1 LLLLLLPSLLD
12 LWWSFDDLSWDDED
26 EDRCLLELLEP
37 EDDELLWWD
46 VDDEDSELLLFDDDD
61 EEESLVPDAGLT
73 KSLADILEEELDSED
88 FDLLDP
94 SCPPPPPLL
103 LPD

>member
-1 LLLLLLPSLLD
+1 
-12 LWWSFDDLSWDDED
+12 
-26 EDRCLLELLEP
+26 LLELLEP

-46 VDDEDSELLLFDDDD
+46 VDDEGSELLLFDDDD
-61 EEESLVPDAGLT
+61 EEEESLAPDAGLT

-88 FDLLDP
+88 LDLLDP
-94 SCPPPPPLL
+94 SCPPPLL